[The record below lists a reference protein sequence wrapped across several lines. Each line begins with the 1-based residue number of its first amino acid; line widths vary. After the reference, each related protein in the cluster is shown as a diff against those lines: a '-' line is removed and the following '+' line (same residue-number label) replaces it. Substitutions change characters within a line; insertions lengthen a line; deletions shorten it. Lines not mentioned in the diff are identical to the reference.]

1 MKVFFP
7 ERRYKMK
14 KVLLIFLVLAAFSL
28 LSSFFPA
35 FSESTDH
42 SEQAITTNK
51 TRLLTIAV
59 QGQVA
64 HPQPSRNYVTTWD
77 GKPKLAIGLG
87 GINYNLRLGQ
97 PIFGW
102 ASSDQATMEVATE
115 GIGEERFSEA
125 WLTYAAV
132 GNEVKV
138 LSGEARGA
146 KGVVVGKFGS
156 YVLVYFD
163 DKTREKLAMGDLL
176 QIKATGI
183 GLKIEEFPDIFIHSL
198 SPEVLEKMDLRRRG
212 DKLEVPVVKIIP
224 AEIVGQGAGRTSL
237 YGHFCIQTC
246 YPPDIEKYGLKELR
260 YGDLVFLQDIQN
272 DYGKGY
278 YKGAGTLGL
287 VCSGP
292 SDISGLG
299 IGVLAILSSRQ
310 GRLEPRLDP
319 QANIARYLGLKIS
332 LSQRKKAEAAAEP
345 EKLGQSKKSK
355 DSPISNSSSPQIQGT
370 DFDSKK
376 LIRTNKSELLT
387 IAVEGVVQPPATL
400 RSSGFSTTYDGQPKL
415 GIGMA
420 SINYTVT
427 FGDSTYGWAEGDHVE
442 PDVTIQ
448 GRERPI
454 PSECALAILACI
466 GNEARV
472 LTGEARGAKGIF
484 IGRHA
489 GSDDL
494 VWFPPEVR
502 DKLAVN
508 DRILIKARGVGLKIL
523 GFEDVRVNKIDPEA
537 LEKIGITVENGQ
549 LVVPVVMEIPGHLMG
564 SGMGGSFLETVD
576 YDIQTTCPETVE
588 KYNLK
593 KLRLGDLVAIKD
605 HYDFYGR
612 GRYEGAIT
620 IGVVIHGFSDY
631 AGHGPGVNPIL
642 SALPGRIRP
651 KIEPNANM
659 ALILGIRK
667 KL

>member
-1 MKVFFP
+1 MKKFFP
-7 ERRYKMK
+7 LI
-14 KVLLIFLVLAAFSL
+14 LLVAFLVIGFSFSPCL
-28 LSSFFPA
+28 
-35 FSESTDH
+35 SESGKK
-42 SEQAITTNK
+42 SNEIITINK
-51 TRLLTIAV
+51 NRLLTIAI
-59 QGQVA
+59 QGQIA
-64 HPQPSRNYVTTWD
+64 HPQPSRSYVTTWD
-77 GKPKLAIGLG
+77 GKPKMAIGIG
-87 GINYNLRLGQ
+87 GINYNLRIGD
-97 PIFGW
+97 PVFGW
-102 ASSDQATMEVATE
+102 ANADQATMEVATE
-115 GIGEERFSEA
+115 GTGEERFRES
-125 WLTYAAV
+125 WLVYSSV

-156 YVLVYFD
+156 YVLIYFD
-163 DKTREKLAMGDLL
+163 EKTKEKLAIGDLL
-176 QIKATGI
+176 QMKATGI
-183 GLKIEEFPDIFIHSL
+183 GIKIEEFPDIFIHSL
-198 SPEVLEKMDLRRRG
+198 APEALEKMNLRHRG

-224 AEIVGQGAGRTSL
+224 AEIIGQGAGRTSL
-237 YGHFCIQTC
+237 YGHFCLQTC
-246 YPPDIEKYGLKELR
+246 YPPDIEKYRLRELR
-260 YGDLVFLQDIQN
+260 YGDLVYLEDTQN

-278 YKGAGTLGL
+278 FKGAGTVGI

-292 SDISGLG
+292 SDIAGLG
-299 IGVLAILSSRQ
+299 IGILAILSSRE
-310 GRLEPRLDP
+310 GKLLPRLDP
-319 QANIARYLGLKIS
+319 EANIARYLGIRELRPKLRNNNGRLRGEFTPGRFKQNLRTTS
-332 LSQRKKAEAAAEP
+332 EAQSTSNKVSTSSGQKK
-345 EKLGQSKKSK
+345 
-355 DSPISNSSSPQIQGT
+355 PI
-370 DFDSKK
+370 K
-376 LIRTNKSELLT
+376 TNKEELLT
-387 IAVEGVVQPPATL
+387 IAVEGVVQPAGIL
-400 RSSGFSTTYDGQPKL
+400 RGSGFTTTYDGRPKI

-448 GRERPI
+448 GRDRPS

-494 VWFPPEVR
+494 VWFPPEVKE
-502 DKLAVN
+502 KLALN

-537 LEKIGITVENGQ
+537 LEKIGLTIENDQ
-549 LVVPVVMEIPGHLMG
+549 LVVPVVMEIPGHIMG

-642 SALPGRIRP
+642 SALPGRIKTRIDP
-651 KIEPNANM
+651 EANM
-659 ALILGIRK
+659 ALILGIKK

>member
-1 MKVFFP
+1 
-7 ERRYKMK
+7 MK
-14 KVLLIFLVLAAFSL
+14 KFSLIFLILAALSLLFSL
-28 LSSFFPA
+28 FPA
-35 FSESTDH
+35 PSESAGH

-51 TRLLTIAV
+51 ARLLTIAV

-64 HPQPSRNYVTTWD
+64 HPQPSRYYVTTWD
-77 GKPKLAIGLG
+77 GKPKLAIGMG
-87 GINYNLRLGQ
+87 GINYSLGLGQ

-102 ASSDQATMEVATE
+102 ANSDQATMEVATE
-115 GIGEERFSEA
+115 GVGEERFSEA
-125 WLTYAAV
+125 WLTYSAV
-132 GNEVKV
+132 GNEVRV

-146 KGVVVGKFGS
+146 KGVVVGKFGN

-163 DKTREKLAMGDLL
+163 DKTKEKLAMGDLL
-176 QIKATGI
+176 QVKATGI

-198 SPEVLEKMDLRRRG
+198 SPEVLEKMELRRRG

-224 AEIVGQGAGRTSL
+224 AEIIGQGAGRTSL

-246 YPPDIEKYGLKELR
+246 YPPDIEKYGLQELR
-260 YGDLVFLQDIQN
+260 YGDLVFLEDIQN

-278 YKGAGTLGL
+278 YKGAGTVGL

-310 GRLEPRLDP
+310 GRLEPKLDAE
-319 QANIARYLGLKIS
+319 ANIARYLGLKIP
-332 LSQRKKAEAAAEP
+332 LSRGKKADTAAEYERA
-345 EKLGQSKKSK
+345 EKRIEQGKKLK
-355 DSPISNSSSPQIQGT
+355 DSPESKSPSVQIRGRNS
-370 DFDSKK
+370 DSKQ
-376 LIRTNKSELLT
+376 LIRTNKNELLT

-400 RSSGFSTTYDGQPKL
+400 RGYGFSTTYNGQPKL

-427 FGDSTYGWAEGDHVE
+427 YGDSTYGWAEGDHVE

-448 GRERPI
+448 GRERPS

-508 DRILIKARGVGLKIL
+508 DRILIKARGVGLKIF

-537 LEKIGITVENGQ
+537 LEKIGITIENGQ

-651 KIEPNANM
+651 KIDPNANM
-659 ALILGIRK
+659 ALILGLRK

>member
-1 MKVFFP
+1 MNRSFHRVLFMVSLALCFVFSFLISGTG
-7 ERRYKMK
+7 ENSNQFITLNK
-14 KVLLIFLVLAAFSL
+14 K
-28 LSSFFPA
+28 
-35 FSESTDH
+35 
-42 SEQAITTNK
+42 Q
-51 TRLLTIAV
+51 LLTIAI
-59 QGQVA
+59 QGQIA

-77 GKPKLAIGLG
+77 GKPKMAIGIG
-87 GINYNLRLGQ
+87 GINYSLRIGE
-97 PIFGW
+97 PVFGW
-102 ASSDQATMEVATE
+102 ANADQATMEVATE
-115 GIGEERFSEA
+115 GVGEERFRES
-125 WLTYAAV
+125 WLVYSAV

-138 LSGEARGA
+138 LSGEAKGA
-146 KGVVVGKFGS
+146 KGVVAGKFGS
-156 YVLVYFD
+156 YVLIYFEE
-163 DKTREKLAMGDLL
+163 KTKDKLAAGDLL
-176 QIKATGI
+176 QVKATGI
-183 GLKIEEFPDIFIHSL
+183 GVKIEEFPDIFIHSL
-198 SPEVLEKMDLRRRG
+198 SPDVLEKMDLRRKD

-224 AEIVGQGAGRTSL
+224 AEIIGQGAGRTSL

-246 YPPDIEKYGLKELR
+246 YPPDIVKYGLKELR
-260 YGDLVFLQDIQN
+260 YGDLVFLEDTQN

-278 YKGAGTLGL
+278 FKGAGTVGI

-292 SDISGLG
+292 SDVSGLG
-299 IGVLAILSSRQ
+299 IGVLAILSNRAGKLQ
-310 GRLEPRLDP
+310 PRLDP
-319 QANIARYLGLKIS
+319 EANIARYLGIKMPRARAKVNKGS
-332 LSQRKKAEAAAEP
+332 LRSEVAPARPGQESIAGAMANSSLDKASSRSSQK
-345 EKLGQSKKSK
+345 
-355 DSPISNSSSPQIQGT
+355 SPI
-370 DFDSKK
+370 K
-376 LIRTNKSELLT
+376 TNKNELLT
-387 IAVEGVVQPPATL
+387 IAVEGVVQPAGIS
-400 RSSGFSTTYDGQPKL
+400 RGYGFSTTYDGQPKL

-427 FGDSTYGWAEGDHVE
+427 YGDSTFGWAEGDHVE

-448 GRERPI
+448 GRDRAS

-472 LTGEARGAKGIF
+472 LTGEARGARGIF

-502 DKLAVN
+502 DKLAIN

-523 GFEDVRVNKIDPEA
+523 GFEDVRVNKIDPDA
-537 LEKIGITVENGQ
+537 LEKIGLTIENNQ
-549 LVVPVVMEIPGHLMG
+549 LVVPVVMEIPGYIMG

-642 SALPGRIRP
+642 SALPGRIKT
-651 KIEPNANM
+651 KIDPEANM

>member
-1 MKVFFP
+1 MKAFRLAFF
-7 ERRYKMK
+7 MIS
-14 KVLLIFLVLAAFSL
+14 LAFFLA
-28 LSSFFPA
+28 LSPPISQSGKNSNQF
-35 FSESTDH
+35 
-42 SEQAITTNK
+42 ITLNK
-51 TRLLTIAV
+51 NQLLTIAI
-59 QGQVA
+59 QGQIA
-64 HPQPSRNYVTTWD
+64 HPQPSRNYITTWD
-77 GKPKLAIGLG
+77 GKPKMAIGIG
-87 GINYNLRLGQ
+87 GINYSLRVGDSV
-97 PIFGW
+97 FGW
-102 ASSDQATMEVATE
+102 ANSDQATMEVATE
-115 GIGEERFSEA
+115 GVGEERFRES
-125 WLTYAAV
+125 WLAYSAV
-132 GNEVKV
+132 GNEVKII
-138 LSGEARGA
+138 SGEARGA
-146 KGVVVGKFGS
+146 KGMVVGKFGS
-156 YVLVYFD
+156 YVLIYFD
-163 DKTREKLAMGDLL
+163 EKTKDRLAIGDLL
-176 QIKATGI
+176 QMKATGI
-183 GLKIEEFPDIFIHSL
+183 GVKIEEFSDIFIHSV
-198 SPEVLEKMDLRRRG
+198 SPDVLEKMDLRRRD

-237 YGHFCIQTC
+237 YGHFCLQTC

-260 YGDLVFLQDIQN
+260 YGDLVFLEDTQN

-278 YKGAGTLGL
+278 FKGAGTVGI

-299 IGVLAILSSRQ
+299 IGVLAILSNRDGKLQ
-310 GRLEPRLDP
+310 PRLDP
-319 QANIARYLGLKIS
+319 EANIARYLGIKMPRAKAKDNKENLRNELS
-332 LSQRKKAEAAAEP
+332 LTKSDQQSSTKSMAGSFSNKASSDSA
-345 EKLGQSKKSK
+345 SKG
-355 DSPISNSSSPQIQGT
+355 PI
-370 DFDSKK
+370 K
-376 LIRTNKSELLT
+376 TNKNELLT
-387 IAVEGVVQPPATL
+387 IAVEGVVQPAGIL
-400 RSSGFSTTYDGQPKL
+400 SGYGFSTTYDGRPKL

-420 SINYTVT
+420 SINYSVT
-427 FGDSTYGWAEGDHVE
+427 YGDSTYGWAEGDHVE

-448 GRERPI
+448 GRDRPT

-472 LTGEARGAKGIF
+472 LTGEARGGKGIF

-494 VWFPPEVR
+494 VWFPTEVR
-502 DKLAVN
+502 DKLAIN

-537 LEKIGITVENGQ
+537 LEKIGLTIENNQ
-549 LVVPVVMEIPGHLMG
+549 LVVPVVMEIPGHIMG

-576 YDIQTTCPETVE
+576 YDIQTTCPEIVE

-642 SALPGRIRP
+642 SALPGRIKTTIDP
-651 KIEPNANM
+651 EANM

>member
-1 MKVFFP
+1 
-7 ERRYKMK
+7 MK
-14 KVLLIFLVLAAFSL
+14 KFSLIFLSLAAFVL
-28 LSSFFPA
+28 LFSFFPA
-35 FSESTDH
+35 HSESTRN
-42 SEQAITTNK
+42 SEREITINK
-51 TRLLTIAV
+51 SRLLTIAV
-59 QGQVA
+59 QGKVA
-64 HPQPSRNYVTTWD
+64 HPQPSRYYVTTWD
-77 GKPKLAIGLG
+77 GKPKLAIGMG
-87 GINYNLRLGQ
+87 GINYSLGLGQ

-102 ASSDQATMEVATE
+102 ANSDQATMEVATE
-115 GIGEERFSEA
+115 GVGEERFSEA
-125 WLTYAAV
+125 WLTYSAV
-132 GNEVKV
+132 GNEVRV
-138 LSGEARGA
+138 LGGEARGA
-146 KGVVVGKFGS
+146 KGVVVGKFGN

-163 DKTREKLAMGDLL
+163 DKTKEKLAMGDLL

-198 SPEVLEKMDLRRRG
+198 SPEVLEKMQLRRRG

-224 AEIVGQGAGRTSL
+224 AEIIGQGAGRSSL

-246 YPPDIEKYGLKELR
+246 YPPDIEKYGLHELR
-260 YGDLVFLQDIQN
+260 YGDFVFLEDIQN

-278 YKGAGTLGL
+278 YKGAGTVGL

-292 SDISGLG
+292 SDIAGLG
-299 IGVLAILSSRQ
+299 IGVLGILSSRQ

-319 QANIARYLGLKIS
+319 EANIARYLGLKIP
-332 LSQRKKAEAAAEP
+332 LSRAKRTGSAAEP
-345 EKLGQSKKSK
+345 ERINQAKKSK
-355 DSPISNSSSPQIQGT
+355 DSSISNFPSNRARLNSG
-370 DFDSKK
+370 SKN
-376 LIRTNKSELLT
+376 LIRTNKEELLT
-387 IAVEGVVQPPATL
+387 IAVEGVVQPPASL
-400 RSSGFSTTYDGQPKL
+400 RGYGFSTTYDGQPKL

-427 FGDSTYGWAEGDHVE
+427 YGDSTYGWAEGDHVE

-448 GRERPI
+448 GRDRPS

-494 VWFPPEVR
+494 VWFPPDVR
-502 DKLAVN
+502 DKLAIN
-508 DRILIKARGVGLKIL
+508 DRILIKARGVGLKII

-651 KIEPNANM
+651 KIDPNANM
-659 ALILGIRK
+659 ALILGLRK